1 MAVNTVIDG
10 RTIGEDGVWVPN
22 EGDTE
27 QLIVWIWKMVI
38 WYRTWK
44 ALQRK
49 ITRSLLPVRQP
60 LDPLGKCD
68 PLKRQGK
75 LCTVQYKW

>member
-27 QLIVWIWKMVI
+27 PANSMDLEMVI

-60 LDPLGKCD
+60 LDPAGEM
-68 PLKRQGK
+68 RSA
-75 LCTVQYKW
+75 